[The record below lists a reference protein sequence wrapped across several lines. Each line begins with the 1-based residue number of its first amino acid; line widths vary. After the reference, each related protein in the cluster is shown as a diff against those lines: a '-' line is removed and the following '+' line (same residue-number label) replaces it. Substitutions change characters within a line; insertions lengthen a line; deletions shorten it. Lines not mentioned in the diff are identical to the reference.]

1 MTMFMVLSSWQ
12 SHCESSPGSFDE
24 QKGTAA
30 RKVCDLSYYITLYD
44 VDFAL
49 GLCLGS
55 ESCELCRLA
64 STFIVQRYASRQ
76 KL

>member
-30 RKVCDLSYYITLYD
+30 RKVRDLSYYITLYD

-55 ESCELCRLA
+55 ELCRLA